1 MQATAHYNRI
11 SDQENGAGA
20 GTSHKAGR
28 ADNLRMFVL

>member
-20 GTSHKAGR
+20 GTSHKAGKNR
-28 ADNLRMFVL
+28 QS